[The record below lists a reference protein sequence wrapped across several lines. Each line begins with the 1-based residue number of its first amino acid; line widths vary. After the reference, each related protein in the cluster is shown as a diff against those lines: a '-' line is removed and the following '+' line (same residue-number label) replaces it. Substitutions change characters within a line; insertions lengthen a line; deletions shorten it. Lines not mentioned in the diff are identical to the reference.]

1 MNLEIARFNMIE
13 QQLRPWNVLDP
24 VVLDLLNLVPREN
37 FVPQEYSGLAY
48 ADIEVPLGHDVAML
62 SPKIEA
68 RLLQALA
75 LNNNESVLEIGTGSG
90 YLTALLATL
99 AKHVYSVEIIPE
111 LSKSAAARLR
121 KQGIKNVTLE
131 VGDGAQGWAKHAPYD
146 VIVLGGSVP
155 LLAPAF
161 QQSLNIGGRL
171 LAVVGEAPVMTVTL
185 VTRVNATAY
194 RTDAVFENCIPSL
207 VNAPQP
213 ERFTF

>member
-37 FVPQEYSGLAY
+37 FVPPQYSGLAY
-48 ADIEVPLGHDVAML
+48 SDIEIPLGHDQSML

-68 RLLQALA
+68 RLLQTLS
-75 LNNNESVLEIGTGSG
+75 LNKNENVLEVGTGSG
-90 YLTALLATL
+90 YLTALLASL
-99 AKHVYSVEIIPE
+99 SKHVYSVEIVPE
-111 LSKSAAARLR
+111 LSKSAAVRLR

-131 VGDGAQGWAKHAPYD
+131 VGDGAQGWAKHASYD
-146 VIVLGGSVP
+146 AILLGGSVP
-155 LLAPAF
+155 LLAPAL
-161 QQSLNIGGRL
+161 QQSLNVGGRMI
-171 LAVVGEAPVMTVTL
+171 AVVGEAPVMTATL
-185 VTRVNATAY
+185 ITRVSATAF
-194 RTDAVFENCIPSL
+194 RTDAVFETCIPSL